1 MSNVIPVKFS
11 HPPTEKLV
19 EQIVLL
25 DDLGD
30 SELVRLMVE
39 LMDEVKRR
47 APELRGHSQ
56 KDYQGRLWAMT
67 AIMRSVQYKIN
78 AINAVV
84 GKGMVQ

>member
-1 MSNVIPVKFS
+1 MSNVIPVKFTN
-11 HPPTEKLV
+11 PPSEKLV

-25 DDLGD
+25 DDLND

-56 KDYQGRLWAMT
+56 RDHQNRLWAMP
-67 AIMRSVQYKIN
+67 AIMRAVQYKIN
-78 AINAVV
+78 NITTTIGGGFVR
-84 GKGMVQ
+84 